1 MNKGNGLVCLC
12 ETHLILLEVRWKY
25 EDATIINLET
35 INRECNL
42 EIVEVTAIV
51 QMICEVIIFY
61 NLIVA
66 V

>member
-1 MNKGNGLVCLC
+1 MLK
-12 ETHLILLEVRWKY
+12 ILRCY
-25 EDATIINLET
+25 YINLET

-61 NLIVA
+61 DRIVA